1 MKTITF
7 HKKRGTKKVIDF
19 GRNLSYYF
27 DDLFLNN
34 QDFDGNE
41 LPAEEWTLTDGAGNV
56 ILEGK
61 EVIES
66 PTGVLDLDGEYDT
79 VYVEDLNNLSSS
91 EIELLREYYTSGA
104 YIDSDYMDDVLSI
117 LGCYEVND
125 TDTGI
130 WIIYRGANLSE
141 AKEAILSDEDPE
153 QWDLYKDGERIWC
166 GATDLVSD
174 LKYML

>member
-7 HKKRGTKKVIDF
+7 NKKRGTKKVIDF
-19 GRNLSYYF
+19 GRELSYYF
-27 DDLFLNN
+27 DDLFLDN

-41 LPAEEWTLTDGAGNV
+41 LPAEEWTLTDDAGNV
-56 ILEGK
+56 ILQGREA
-61 EVIES
+61 IES

-104 YIDSDYMDDVLSI
+104 YIDSDYMEDVLSI

-125 TDTGI
+125 TETGNCV
-130 WIIYRGANLSE
+130 IYRGANPEE
-141 AKEAILSDEDPE
+141 AKEAILSDDDPE
-153 QWDLYKDGERIWC
+153 SWDLYKDGERIWC
-166 GATDLVSD
+166 GEIDTLSD
-174 LKYML
+174 LDNII